1 MMKKFR
7 HHDPCPPLS
16 AFLSFCVCSLCGTTS
31 MGKKKERKGRWPK
44 RGRRRRYHGPADDV
58 RMIEEKGDPIPFV
71 PPFNSDKYRVGQ
83 KKRVLGCVISS
94 LRQQAESRNLG
105 ETFLTNSVKSGRSW
119 TIPVPTM
126 DNLRSAR
133 DDVPNRCLSTRRMMS
148 DQAGY

>member
-1 MMKKFR
+1 
-7 HHDPCPPLS
+7 
-16 AFLSFCVCSLCGTTS
+16 

-58 RMIEEKGDPIPFV
+58 RMIEEKGDPIPFF

-105 ETFLTNSVKSGRSW
+105 QTF
-119 TIPVPTM
+119 
-126 DNLRSAR
+126 
-133 DDVPNRCLSTRRMMS
+133 
-148 DQAGY
+148 